1 MIGYTRIRQ
10 WTCVMG
16 NRYGAP
22 VKALLF
28 LSTLVLAG
36 CDSAAPGQPNVVIAI
51 TNNLTTS
58 EDGETASF
66 GMVLATQP
74 TTTVTIPVSSSDLS
88 EGVVSVEQV
97 EFTPTNW
104 SAPKTVVITGV
115 DDNDVDGDVTYVIN
129 IGTVASIDDNYAGM
143 DPADVTVTNLDND
156 SAQNPVP
163 TPSPTASI
171 FVSPT
176 NGLATTEAGG
186 SAMFNVLLSRMPT
199 ADVTITAE
207 SSNTGEGIV
216 APVNVVFTPDNWNV
230 AQSFTVSG
238 VDDSVQD
245 GAVSYSISLSS
256 QSDDTGFDN
265 LPIDSVTVFN
275 LDNDESAPPS
285 PPPATPGITI
295 TPTAGLVTS
304 ENQTTA
310 TITVVLDSS
319 PTDTVNIG
327 VASSD
332 ITEAIVQPATL
343 QFDSTNWDAGQTV
356 TVTGINDADLDG
368 DVAYNVTF
376 SVQSSDADYDGITIP
391 PVEAINQDND
401 IPAMPGI
408 TVSPTAGLV
417 TSEDATATTV
427 SVVLESQP
435 ADVVTINVTSS
446 DTMEG
451 TVEPAMLEFT
461 AGNWDTVQD
470 ITVTGVDDTVVDG
483 DRDYQVEFTVQSN
496 DADYDGI
503 TIAPVSVTNQDN
515 DTPATPG
522 ITVTPTAGLVTSED
536 ATATTVSLVLESQP

>member
-1 MIGYTRIRQ
+1 
-10 WTCVMG
+10 MG

-186 SAMFNVLLSRMPT
+186 SAMFNVVLSRMPT

-207 SSNTGEGIV
+207 SSNTNEGIV

-376 SVQSSDADYDGITIP
+376 SVQSSDA
-391 PVEAINQDND
+391 
-401 IPAMPGI
+401 
-408 TVSPTAGLV
+408 
-417 TSEDATATTV
+417 
-427 SVVLESQP
+427 
-435 ADVVTINVTSS
+435 
-446 DTMEG
+446 
-451 TVEPAMLEFT
+451 
-461 AGNWDTVQD
+461 
-470 ITVTGVDDTVVDG
+470 
-483 DRDYQVEFTVQSN
+483 
-496 DADYDGI
+496 
-503 TIAPVSVTNQDN
+503 
-515 DTPATPG
+515 
-522 ITVTPTAGLVTSED
+522 
-536 ATATTVSLVLESQP
+536 